1 MYERLF
7 QLQEETLKVLANQK
21 RLEIV
26 QLLQNKELTVTEMVD
41 MLGMPQANISQHLSL
56 LRQVRIVTTRKNGL
70 RVYYRLT
77 DERIIAV
84 VRELRAFLKSQFA
97 HEPEMAHLNSL
108 DNSMYPIV
116 RDPVCGMRISAS
128 EAAGHIEHDSHTYY
142 FCANGCK
149 EQFAKA
155 PRNFFKRAPLA
166 VLDR

>member
-56 LRQVRIVTTRKNGL
+56 LRQVRIVTTRKDGL
-70 RVYYRLT
+70 RVYYRLS

-97 HEPEMAHLNSL
+97 HEPEMAHFNSL

-128 EAAGHIEHDSHTYY
+128 EAFARVEHDSRPYY
-142 FCANGCK
+142 FCASGCK
-149 EQFAKA
+149 EHFEKHPSRYVRVKA
-155 PRNFFKRAPLA
+155 VA
-166 VLDR
+166 

>member
-7 QLQEETLKVLANQK
+7 QLQEETLKILANQK

-26 QLLQNKELTVTEMVD
+26 QLLQNKELTVTEMVE

-56 LRQVRIVTTRKNGL
+56 LRQVRIVATRKDGL

-97 HEPEMAHLNSL
+97 HEPEIAGLSSLN
-108 DNSMYPIV
+108 NSIYPIV
-116 RDPVCGMRISAS
+116 RDPVCGMRISAP
-128 EAAGHIEHDSHTYY
+128 EAFASLEHDGRSYF
-142 FCANGCK
+142 FCASGCK
-149 EQFAKA
+149 GHFEKHPSRYLQHEKSG
-155 PRNFFKRAPLA
+155 
-166 VLDR
+166 